1 MNSSTTYWLCR
12 AQGCATEGP
21 FTLAQLTTMYGKGAV
36 TAEAMLC
43 EAGSKTWM
51 LLVQVL
57 DGGGKM
63 AFIQSRKIHTGGSD
77 FLQVCL
83 FAIGLVV
90 MISSIFLLRYLM
102 VAILVL
108 LVGFAFIA
116 VSAMVRAKYRIE
128 SFCSDCGNTVA
139 MTSLSC
145 PSCKAELELAPETTQ
160 QKMTKIFWWMLYA
173 VIFFCIGLMIVNGL
187 APK

>member
-1 MNSSTTYWLCR
+1 MNGNQTYWLCR

-43 EAGSKTWM
+43 EAGSRTWVM
-51 LLVQVL
+51 LVQVL
-57 DGGGKM
+57 EGGGKV
-63 AFIQSRKIHTGGSD
+63 AFIHSRKIRVGGST
-77 FLQVCL
+77 LLAVCL
-83 FAIGLVV
+83 FLIGLC
-90 MISSIFLLRYLM
+90 MLISALFLIGL
-102 VAILVL
+102 AIMAASGL
-108 LVGFAFIA
+108 
-116 VSAMVRAKYRIE
+116 VRAKYRIE

-139 MTSLSC
+139 MTSLTC
-145 PSCKAELELAPETTQ
+145 PSCKAELELPPETSQ